1 MAQAWRS
8 TYCRIQT
15 HRSGKYRGSL
25 CLLQPPRTL
34 EEGSLYSLDQIC
46 QRKCGH
52 SLDDDRRAQSKTGIV
67 TAAGGKFSHFP
78 AAEIVGMLR
87 LVYGC
92 CGLEGHPELER
103 STICESAVHSPGPVL
118 CRFAVRSEGVIVF
131 RT

>member
-1 MAQAWRS
+1 M
-8 TYCRIQT
+8 
-15 HRSGKYRGSL
+15 
-25 CLLQPPRTL
+25 

-78 AAEIVGMLR
+78 AAEIVGMLS

-103 STICESAVHSPGPVL
+103 GTICESAVHSPGPVL
-118 CRFAVRSEGVIVF
+118 CRFAVRSEGVIVL
-131 RT
+131 RTTHCRGRKTVTELYATNSGDGKHQMGNHRFD